1 METQNN
7 KPTIE
12 EQKSVLR
19 AFAFQNLNKG
29 LNSEEVNENLKNVVV
44 NLNYCNEINVDAII
58 YLAKQDLGLIK

>member
-29 LNSEEVNENLKNVVV
+29 LSSEQVNDNLNNVVI
-44 NLNYCNEINVDAII
+44 NLNYSREINVDAII

>member
-1 METQNN
+1 METQNY

-12 EQKSVLR
+12 EQISILR

-29 LNSEEVNENLKNVVV
+29 LSSEQVNDNLNNVVI
-44 NLNYCNEINVDAII
+44 NLNYRREINVDAII